1 MSEEVRYVVLPKA
14 VMDEVNA
21 YSCNTEYSFGFSIV
35 YRSLDF
41 EGLHNKYNVFSDQV
55 LVQVSDP
62 KRFDKF
68 YYSNRQLIRFHEAQK
83 DITPRYTD
91 Y

>member
-1 MSEEVRYVVLPKA
+1 MSEEIRYVVLPKA

-21 YSCNTEYSFGFSIV
+21 YSCNTEYQFGFSIV

-55 LVQVSDP
+55 LVQVSDA
-62 KRFDKF
+62 KRFDRF
-68 YYSNRQLIRFHEAQK
+68 YYSNRQLIRIHEIQK
-83 DITPRYTD
+83 DAESRYSD